1 MYTGRFMHVSMWVQH
16 TGWEEEHLTLLDG
29 NLCWEEE
36 HLTYISTTWKS
47 SRLYGTPT
55 IIIFI
60 SLSYNSL
67 VWGRGLQGAGYAA
80 DVDDADRQYWHPH
93 TVNAISISIFIDLIN
108 TSAVYMLD
116 IHITVLLQYYGLS
129 WWYFTYCVRF
139 YSHENNGKL
148 YNTFSYALPQ

>member
-1 MYTGRFMHVSMWVQH
+1 MLACEYNTPAGRKNISPSLMVILYLELWLVMIYI
-16 TGWEEEHLTLLDG
+16 HL
-29 NLCWEEE
+29 NNME
-36 HLTYISTTWKS
+36 IQSVVRNS
-47 SRLYGTPT
+47 T